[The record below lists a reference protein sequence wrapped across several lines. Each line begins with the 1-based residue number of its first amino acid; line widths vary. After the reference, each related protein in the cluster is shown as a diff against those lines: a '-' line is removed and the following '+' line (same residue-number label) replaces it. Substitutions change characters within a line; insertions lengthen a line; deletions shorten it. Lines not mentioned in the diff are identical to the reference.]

1 MSEFKFACPVCGQR
15 MAVDS
20 SATGAQVEC
29 PTCFQIIIVPK
40 APVTG
45 SKYQLSATQ
54 YIKPIVLPPKPKPAA
69 PVAPQRQYAVLI
81 FALILVCAVVT
92 ALLIREQIV
101 SSQREQAK
109 KESANAIPPVVSP
122 FWTLDLTNAV
132 FPDRTAEG
140 EIHGKDFTCRQAV
153 LLQNGVLALRS
164 ERGWQAMISANVFVS
179 TNGFSWNA
187 ARILS
192 GQSFEVGTNYAGF
205 APSVTLSWREGDMRV
220 IETFTNNFA
229 LKLEFGILSSDQLPG
244 KIYLCLPDA
253 MKSYV
258 AGSFTAEVPRFPPR
272 RAP

>member
-54 YIKPIVLPPKPKPAA
+54 FIKPVVLPPVSKPAA
-69 PVAPQRQYAVLI
+69 PVAPQRKYAVLI
-81 FALILVCAVVT
+81 FALILTCAVVT

-101 SSQREQAK
+101 ASRQERATTST
-109 KESANAIPPVVSP
+109 SAVPHAVSL
-122 FWTLDLTNAV
+122 FWTLDLTNAI
-132 FPDRTAEG
+132 FPDQIAAG
-140 EIHGKDFTCRQAV
+140 EIHGKDFVCREAV
-153 LLQNGVLALRS
+153 LQNGLLMLRS
-164 ERGWQAMISANVFVS
+164 ERGWQAMVSANIFIS
-179 TNGFSWNA
+179 TNAFSTNA
-187 ARILS
+187 AQIL
-192 GQSFEVGTNYAGF
+192 GGRSFGVGTNYAGF
-205 APSVTLSWREGDMRV
+205 APSVTLSWQEGDMRV
-220 IETFTNNFA
+220 LEMFTNNFA
-229 LKLEFGILSSDQLPG
+229 MKLEFENLSSNRLPG

-258 AGSFTAEVPRFPPR
+258 AGSFTAEVRRFPPPR
-272 RAP
+272 SSR